1 VGATERN
8 PPHVNLTQKIA
19 AAAGALTLGAAG
31 IAAAGAATPDA
42 ADPGLTKAS
51 EQVGVELPASHD
63 SHPEADGTDAADT
76 TDTAD
81 TPDQGTGPVDN
92 HGADVSA
99 VAKSDA
105 TEGRAHGE
113 AVSTVARDNHGAAA
127 DHADDTAV
135 ESDDD
140 AADTAGDQATDT
152 ASDDAGDQS
161 TAGAHGHS

>member
-1 VGATERN
+1 M
-8 PPHVNLTQKIA
+8 NLTQKIA

-63 SHPEADGTDAADT
+63 SHPEADAADT
-76 TDTAD
+76 TDAAN

-113 AVSTVARDNHGAAA
+113 AVSTVARDNHGAEA
-127 DHADDTAV
+127 DHADD
-135 ESDDD
+135 S
-140 AADTAGDQATDT
+140 AADDTTVEATDT
-152 ASDDAGDQS
+152 ASDDAGDHQS
-161 TAGAHGHS
+161 NAGAHGHS